1 MRISKLFI
9 ICVGI
14 LMMASNANCKEQKQ
28 SFLDYIEKYN
38 KIAVQEMKDYG
49 IPASIT
55 LAQGLLESG
64 AGQSELAK
72 ESNNHFGIKCHD
84 WKGDRVYF
92 DDDEK
97 GECFR
102 KYDDPKDSYKD
113 HSQFLVE
120 KPRYASLFQ
129 LQPTDYKGWA
139 NGLKQCGYATDP
151 NYANRLIDLIETYN
165 LAEYDQG
172 VKVKKDEKKEKEE
185 EKAVDNGLADNTTD
199 NKDQKKEE
207 KEKKKEYVYK
217 LKSTMGSIDVENA
230 HTSFKKDGKQVVVAH
245 ANDTYEGIA
254 KEFGLKNWEIRWYN
268 KVKKGS
274 IPEEGST
281 VIIKKW

>member
-1 MRISKLFI
+1 MKINKLFI
-9 ICVGI
+9 TCVGFFMI
-14 LMMASNANCKEQKQ
+14 AHTAYSKQLQ
-28 SFLDYIEKYN
+28 SFLDYIDKYN
-38 KIAVQEMKDYG
+38 KIAVEEMKVYG

-64 AGQSELAK
+64 AGLSQLSK

-102 KYDDPKDSYKD
+102 KYTDPKDSYKD
-113 HSQFLVE
+113 HSEFLASR
-120 KPRYASLFQ
+120 PRYASLFE
-129 LQPTDYKGWA
+129 LKSTDYKGWA
-139 NGLKQCGYATDP
+139 KGLKQCGYATDP
-151 NYANRLIDLIETYN
+151 NYANRLISLIE
-165 LAEYDQG
+165 EYGLD
-172 VKVKKDEKKEKEE
+172 KYDKDIKKKKDKKDSPSE
-185 EKAVDNGLADNTTD
+185 G
-199 NKDQKKEE
+199 NKDKNNSSDKQGDNAN
-207 KEKKKEYVYK
+207 EKKKVEYV
-217 LKSTMGSIDVENA
+217 LKSSMGTVDASNT
-230 HTSFKKDGKQVVVAH
+230 HTAFKKNGKHVVIAR

-268 KVKKGS
+268 KVKKGET
-274 IPEEGST
+274 PAEGST